1 MGRVT
6 NREGEY
12 RGAASLAGA
21 PSWRREPYRVLFPL
35 GVALAWAGVLHW
47 LLHSAGIL
55 AEYKPVFHSI
65 SQIQGFMMC
74 FAVGFLFTAIP
85 RRTGTAPPAAWQMA
99 VALIAPPGT
108 VVAAW
113 LERWDLSQAI
123 WIALVLV
130 LIGFA
135 IRRFLSAE
143 AARRPPNSFIWIP
156 LSFAIGIVGS
166 VLIAVGASRGES
178 WFWLHDLGRLL
189 LLQGM
194 FLGLIVG
201 VGGMVLPLVTRG
213 EAPADAAATRRGH
226 WERTGHLLAVFVLL
240 YSFWLEN
247 RISQSAGLAL
257 RSGLTLILLL
267 VSAGIHR
274 PPSIPGLHR
283 WLVWL
288 SAWMIPAGYAMAA
301 LFPLQMKAGLHVVF
315 IGGFAFMALSVGLHV
330 TLAHGGY
337 THLVAGRPWQ
347 VPVFGAFLMTAMALR
362 TLCDFDRARF
372 FLWLG
377 AAATA
382 FLMATIVWGSLLL
395 PRLMRKPR
403 SDEVAPLA
411 ARTG

>member
-1 MGRVT
+1 MAT
-6 NREGEY
+6 
-12 RGAASLAGA
+12 A
-21 PSWRREPYRVLFPL
+21 PAWRREPYRVLFPL
-35 GVALAWAGVLHW
+35 GAMLAWAGVLHW
-47 LLHSAGIL
+47 LLHSVGIL
-55 AEYKPVFHSI
+55 PEYKPVFHAI
-65 SQIQGFMMC
+65 AQIQGFMTC

-99 VALIAPPGT
+99 VALIAPPGA

-113 LERWDLSQAI
+113 LERWGLSQAI
-123 WIALVLV
+123 WMALVLV

-135 IRRFLSAE
+135 VRRFLSAE

-156 LSFAIGIVGS
+156 LSFAMGIVGS
-166 VLIAVGASRGES
+166 VLIAVGAFRGES

-226 WERTGHLLAVFVLL
+226 WERAGHLLAAFVLL

-247 RISQSAGLAL
+247 RISQSGGLAL
-257 RSGLTLILLL
+257 RSGLTLVLLL
-267 VSAGIHR
+267 VSGGIHR
-274 PPSIPGLHR
+274 LPTLAGWHR

-288 SAWMIPAGYAMAA
+288 SAWMIPAGYALAA
-301 LFPLQMKAGLHVVF
+301 LFPLRMKAGLHVVF
-315 IGGFAFMALSVGLHV
+315 IGGFAMMALSVGMHV

-337 THLVAGRPWQ
+337 ARLVAGRLWQ
-347 VPVFGAFLMTAMALR
+347 VPVCGSLLVVAMALR
-362 TLCDFDRARF
+362 ALCDFDPERF

-377 AAATA
+377 AAAA
-382 FLMATIVWGSLLL
+382 SFLLATIVWGSLLL

-411 ARTG
+411 ARAG